1 MEFLPSIDD
10 AALAGQLQLL
20 VGASKFATALC
31 RQHPETLEELVASGD
46 LQRSYAENAVALA
59 LQKLLQNCDS
69 DEELSKRD
77 VTDNDV
83 SHARYAQAVIEA
95 DRSVIRTLSGKV
107 REKGL
112 IRILIAL
119 LGINADFL
127 V

>member
-1 MEFLPSIDD
+1 MHVS
-10 AALAGQLQLL
+10 A
-20 VGASKFATALC
+20 
-31 RQHPETLEELVASGD
+31 EELREHYHALSTDALLAISVSGELTEAASR
-46 LQRSYAENAVALA
+46 LI
-59 LQKLLQNCDS
+59 

-83 SHARYAQAVIEA
+83 IHARYAQAVIEA
-95 DRSVIRTLSGKV
+95 DRSVIRALSGKV